1 MRKEGTTFDGIFQ
14 LIKLNSKTIVV
25 LFRFNIRE
33 QVALLLALFSKRPS
47 AVDIVLSCSL
57 GMPRK
62 RIWETTIVQVKV

>member
-57 GMPRK
+57 GMP
-62 RIWETTIVQVKV
+62 T